1 MNAEAGRPRP
11 PILTTP
17 RLTAGL
23 IVALLAAPLLLLA
36 LAEGGDGWALLAY
49 LALVLAT
56 IAVLRGVRR
65 EPGSWLGRRAVR
77 RALVVAIGAVCAG
90 LLAGVSPS
98 SAAAVQAFLLIAL
111 VLLNF
116 TLGVATERIA
126 TAPDQSVDERQEALR
141 NRSHRL
147 AYWTFAILVGGTLL
161 VADVASG
168 RSRSWLETT
177 MSQGGGIVLLELML
191 VLPAITMAWLEPDRI
206 APEHAASTSSPRTRI
221 GLAML
226 AITIVTP
233 FAFALALTVLPAQ
246 TTSSVRSSGGPA
258 GAQCAEFTAATRVG
272 MVVSATIPIHAVA
285 CWDGRTATEEWG
297 LNASDCNP
305 DGGAMTTIETAR
317 CARTTAPDGTL
328 RYTYSAVARA
338 QFLPCVSREVTM
350 QLVLDR
356 DGHVVRFP

>member
-23 IVALLAAPLLLLA
+23 VVALLAVPLLLLA
-36 LAEGGDGWALLAY
+36 LAEGGEGWAVLAY

-56 IAVLRGVRR
+56 MTVLRGVRR

-111 VLLNF
+111 VLLNVA
-116 TLGVATERIA
+116 LGLATERIA

-147 AYWTFAILVGGTLL
+147 AYWTFAVLVGGTLL
-161 VADVASG
+161 VADVASHQ
-168 RSRSWLETT
+168 SRSWLETT
-177 MSQGGGIVLLELML
+177 MSLGGWIVLLELML

-206 APEHAASTSSPRTRI
+206 APEHAASTGGSRTRI

-233 FAFALALTVLPAQ
+233 FLFAVALPALPAR
-246 TTSSVRSSGGPA
+246 TTGSVSRL
-258 GAQCAEFTAATRVG
+258 GARCAEFTAATRVG
-272 MVVSATIPIHAVA
+272 VVVTASIPLHAVA
-285 CWDGRTATEEWG
+285 CWDGRTATESWG
-297 LNASDCNP
+297 LNASDCNL
-305 DGGAMTTIETAR
+305 GFSALASVETVR
-317 CARTTAPDGTL
+317 CSRTTGADGTL
-328 RYTYSAVARA
+328 HYTYSAVVRP
-338 QFLPCVSREVTM
+338 QFLPLVNREVTM

-356 DGHVVRFP
+356 DGRVVRFP

>member
-1 MNAEAGRPRP
+1 MNAEAGRPR

-23 IVALLAAPLLLLA
+23 LVLLLAAPMLLLA
-36 LAEGGDGWALLAY
+36 LAEGGDGWAVLAY

-98 SAAAVQAFLLIAL
+98 SAAAVQALLLIPL
-111 VLLNF
+111 VLLNIA
-116 TLGVATERIA
+116 LGVATERIA
-126 TAPDQSVDERQEALR
+126 TAPDQSVDERQESLR
-141 NRSHRL
+141 NRSHRV
-147 AYWTFAILVGGTLL
+147 AYWTFALLVGGTLL
-161 VADVASG
+161 VADVAS
-168 RSRSWLETT
+168 RQSRSWLEATT
-177 MSQGGGIVLLELML
+177 SMGGGWIVFLELML

-206 APEHAASTSSPRTRI
+206 APEHAASTGSPRTRI

-226 AITIVTP
+226 AVTIVTP
-233 FAFALALTVLPAQ
+233 FLFAVALTALPAQ
-246 TTSSVRSSGGPA
+246 TTRSVRSSGGPV

-272 MVVSATIPIHAVA
+272 LVVAAKIPLHAVA
-285 CWDGRTATEEWG
+285 CWDGRTATESWG
-297 LNASDCNP
+297 LNASDCNLALS
-305 DGGAMTTIETAR
+305 DLASVETVR
-317 CARTTAPDGTL
+317 CSRTTGPDGTL
-328 RYTYSAVARA
+328 HYTYSALVRP
-338 QFLPCVSREVTM
+338 QILPFVSREVTM